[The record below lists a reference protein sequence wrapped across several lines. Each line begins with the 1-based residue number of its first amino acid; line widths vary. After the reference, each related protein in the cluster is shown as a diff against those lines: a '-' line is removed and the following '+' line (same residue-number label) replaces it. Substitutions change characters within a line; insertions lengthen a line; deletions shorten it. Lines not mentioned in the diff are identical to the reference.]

1 MEKEDIK
8 TAGMSYIAKQ
18 LKEKQKELLKQRDRI
33 VRTMREKMRATNINP
48 EDPPFYAEAVAEVLM
63 EIIDGEKKKILK
75 EIGQTK

>member
-33 VRTMREKMRATNINP
+33 VRTMRE
-48 EDPPFYAEAVAEVLM
+48 YAEAVAEVLM